1 MQFANLAGFE
11 NELRAQFCI
20 DFWLCSLLSILHFAY
35 SDLPSYVVPNFH
47 LGPWAVPFW
56 NLFGFRGAIRICG
69 GLLLKFSGFAPVIPR
84 LNNVGWRRTKDGYSA
99 EYGKLCRTKREVK
112 LGK

>member
-35 SDLPSYVVPNFH
+35 SDLQSTLPALPNFH
-47 LGPWAVPFW
+47 FGPWAVPFW
-56 NLFGFRGAIRICG
+56 NLFGFRGAIKICG
-69 GLLLKFSGFAPVIPR
+69 GLLLELSGLAPVIPR
-84 LNNVGWRRTKDGYSA
+84 LNNVRWSRIKDRYSD
-99 EYGKLCRTKREVK
+99 ECGKPCRPK